1 MYEET
6 TGTLLCGDLFTAI
19 GDGPAI
25 TDHEIVGPALR
36 AEDIFGAICLMPST
50 APAMR
55 TLAALAPVSLGLMH
69 GPAYTGDCAQA
80 LFDLADACEQRL
92 EAKGVRVTAPGT
104 PAAFDGSG
112 EDPVPR
118 LRAERCAWPCPFS
131 PHRASWKRSSA
142 RRSRAGVTT

>member
-6 TGTLLCGDLFTAI
+6 AGTLLCGDLFTAI

-25 TDHEIVGPALR
+25 TEHEIVGPALR
-36 AEDIFGAICLMPST
+36 AEDIFGATCHMPST

-69 GPAYTGDCAQA
+69 GPAYTGDCAQV

-92 EAKGVRVTAPGT
+92 EAEGVRGAGHTVRVGCPQALAPLLAG
-104 PAAFDGSG
+104 PGAADHGCG
-112 EDPVPR
+112 LPDLPRRARWAARR
-118 LRAERCAWPCPFS
+118 LRWF
-131 PHRASWKRSSA
+131 W
-142 RRSRAGVTT
+142 